1 MTTISLSP
9 EQAIAILRTAE
20 RGGGVYTHLEQAL
33 EGLGWRYVCDGWY
46 SPEAVATLPVC
57 AYCHERCLPEGGA
70 CYADA
75 AQENQWRHA
84 PQAVAT

>member
-1 MTTISLSP
+1 MTTIPLSP
-9 EQAIAILRTAE
+9 EQAISLLRMAE
-20 RGGGVYTHLEQAL
+20 RGGGVYTYLENAL
-33 EGLGWRYVCDGWY
+33 EGLGWRLIAGDWF

-70 CYADA
+70 CYAEA

-84 PQAVAT
+84 PQPVT